1 MVLIFLMFHI
11 VLFEPRIPQ
20 NVGNIVRTCAVT
32 GARLHLI
39 KPYGFTITDKR
50 LKRAGLTY
58 WHISDIVEY
67 DNMDSFFIE
76 NSDRRM
82 FLLSSR
88 GKKAYSET
96 RFQCDDMFIFG
107 REDTGVPY
115 EIHVRM
121 REHILSIPMRPHPE
135 ARCLNL
141 SNSVAIVL
149 YEALRQSNFSEMEST
164 WTS

>member
-1 MVLIFLMFHI
+1 MFHI

-39 KPYGFTITDKR
+39 KPYAFTITDRR

-67 DNMDSFFIE
+67 DNMDSFFKE
-76 NSDRRM
+76 NTDKRM
-82 FLLSSR
+82 FLLSSKA
-88 GKKAYSET
+88 KKTYSEV
-96 RFQCDDMFIFG
+96 RFQHDDMFIFG
-107 REDTGVPY
+107 REDTGVPD
-115 EIHVRM
+115 EVHTRL
-121 REHILSIPMRPHPE
+121 RDHTLTIPMRPHPE

-149 YEALRQSNFSEMEST
+149 YEALRQSHFSEMESI